1 MENTTQ
7 IERAEAIKM
16 LHAAQEMF
24 CTKLDRLF
32 EPVSISLALTPQDVA
47 ALMDFA
53 EEN

>member
-7 IERAEAIKM
+7 IERADAIKSLDAARNM
-16 LHAAQEMF
+16 L